1 MSEKDLTACQKQ
13 LAVLKE
19 YIHIR
24 RMVDT
29 VGLGP
34 TTKEILIQAEARL
47 NKSGVMDEPDR

>member
-1 MSEKDLTACQKQ
+1 MSEKELTACQKQ

-47 NKSGVMDEPDR
+47 NKSGIMNEPDR